1 VKRLVTRFLQAIEK
15 LSRLLALRRL
25 YRLVHDKDTPE
36 VRGRNLLREW
46 LTAEQRRQFD
56 AFGYFDVTGCVSG
69 KRYRIHFGISANVQE
84 IGHDGRPR
92 MGWCFLPIGDL
103 VPADIMLAQKIALE
117 TSEAAALAVAKRFPA
132 AIPSPRGQFDRPFLG
147 RI

>member
-1 VKRLVTRFLQAIEK
+1 MQATER
-15 LSRLLALRRL
+15 LSRLLALHRL
-25 YRLVHDKDTPE
+25 YRLVHKKDTPE
-36 VRGRNLLREW
+36 LRGRNLLREW
-46 LTAEQRRQFD
+46 LTPRQRGQFD

-84 IGHDGRPR
+84 LDHDGRPR
-92 MGWCFLPIGDL
+92 MGWCFVPIGDL

-132 AIPSPRGQFDRPFLG
+132 AIPSVRGQRNRPFWG
-147 RI
+147 S

>member
-1 VKRLVTRFLQAIEK
+1 MKRFFQTLEK
-15 LSRLLALRRL
+15 VSRLLALRRL

-56 AFGYFDVTGCVSG
+56 TFGYFDVIGSVSG
-69 KRYRIHFGISANVQE
+69 KQYRIHFGISANVQE
-84 IGHDGRPR
+84 LGHDGRPK
-92 MGWCFLPIGDL
+92 MGWCFVPTGDL

-117 TSEAAALAVAKRFPA
+117 TSEGAALAVAKRFPA
-132 AIPSPRGQFDRPFLG
+132 AVPSVRGHPDRPFWG
-147 RI
+147 SV